1 MEFRHLRYSEGR
13 WFQGRGIA
21 SSLVVLRGFAKG
33 QGSHA
38 NPAKRFVWEKEEQRN
53 GRRLSAASGGQDEG
67 CGVCSDA
74 NPPLLFF
81 LSTVNGAFFLIKESG
96 VETVPFLTSQKKVCR
111 RRHALCRAKAR
122 AGMPPL
128 RMHSVNK
135 KPSPKA
141 FRLRAS
147 FLIAA
152 AAHTSRRRYP
162 RSGRPLRPSARRNR
176 KTLLPSRFRC
186 CCARSEAPPL

>member
-1 MEFRHLRYSEGR
+1 MPTSSRQNMLFYENLRRIRNFY
-13 WFQGRGIA
+13 WVDVGIDPYKCGLLEVRPFLLR
-21 SSLVVLRGFAKG
+21 SLYRLRKRNEPSKKG
-33 QGSHA
+33 QRLEAQARSAIRVPSVSFLHTFFWLVRKKYAAGGILRP
-38 NPAKRFVWEKEEQRN
+38 PAQ
-53 GRRLSAASGGQDEG
+53 
-67 CGVCSDA
+67 
-74 NPPLLFF
+74 
-81 LSTVNGAFFLIKESG
+81 
-96 VETVPFLTSQKKVCR
+96 
-111 RRHALCRAKAR
+111 
-122 AGMPPL
+122 
-128 RMHSVNK
+128 

-186 CCARSEAPPL
+186 CCAHSEAPPL